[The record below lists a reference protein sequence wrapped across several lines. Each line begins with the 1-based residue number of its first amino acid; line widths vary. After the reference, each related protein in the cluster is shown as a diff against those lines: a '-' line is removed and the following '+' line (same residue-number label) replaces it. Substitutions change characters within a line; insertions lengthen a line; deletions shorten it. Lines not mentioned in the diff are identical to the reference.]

1 MSKIVAS
8 VTAARSSNYY
18 KRECKA
24 HYDTYHDS
32 KIFYYGYIFSIM
44 SAVNVIIGL

>member
-24 HYDTYHDS
+24 HYDTYYGS
-32 KIFYYGYIFSIM
+32 KTFDYGDIFSIM
-44 SAVNVIIGL
+44 SGVKVIIGL